1 MAINLL
7 DKASKTISTYFTT
20 ESLVAGRLSTEYDW
34 SGVKTVKIMTP
45 QTVPMVDY
53 TRSGA
58 NRYGTPTEMEDI
70 IQEMT
75 LTQDKSFALTV
86 DKGNN
91 ADQQG
96 LKAAGRML
104 KLQLAERAV
113 PTMDKY
119 VFESLSAKAGK
130 IVGSTAALSKS
141 NVCERI
147 SAGTEALDD
156 AEVPQGNRTLFIPA
170 SVYTYLKLSPEFL
183 GLEKLGTKAVA
194 KGQVGE
200 YDGMAV
206 IRVPKGRWPAN
217 VNFMIVYKNSATAPV
232 KLNDTKLHQDPPGI
246 SGNLIEGRQ
255 YYDCF
260 VFGAKCGG
268 IYVEVNTASGA
279 GTVLAAPTVA
289 AATGAFSGVTGGT
302 YHYTTDGSDPRY
314 SNTAKTGTASD
325 VTAAGTVVKCYA
337 TKAGAFPSPVTEQV
351 LTSS

>member
-7 DKASKTISTYFTT
+7 DKAAKTISAYFTT
-20 ESLVAGRLSTEYDW
+20 ESLIAGRLSTEYDW
-34 SGVKTVKIMTP
+34 SGVKTVKLMTP

-70 IQEMT
+70 IQELT
-75 LTQDKSFALTV
+75 LTQDKAFSLTV

-96 LKAAGRML
+96 LKAAGKML

-113 PTMDKY
+113 PTMDQY
-119 VFESLSAKAGK
+119 CFEQLSQKAGK
-130 IVGSTAALSKS
+130 IVGNSTALSKS

-156 AEVPQGNRTLFIPA
+156 AEVPQSGRTLFVPA
-170 SVYTYLKLSPEFL
+170 AVYTCLKLSPEFV

-200 YDGMAV
+200 YDGMTV
-206 IRVPKGRWPAN
+206 VKVPKGRWPEN

-232 KLNDTKLHQDPPGI
+232 KLNDTRLHQDPPGI
-246 SGNLIEGRQ
+246 SGNLLEGRQ

-268 IYVEVNTASGA
+268 IYVEVNTATGA
-279 GTVLAAPTVA
+279 GTVLTAPA
-289 AATGAFSGVTGGT
+289 IADSTGAFSGVTGGE
-302 YHYTTDGSDPRY
+302 YRYTTDGSDPRY
-314 SNTAKTGTASD
+314 SSTAKVGAAPD
-325 VTAAGTVVKCYA
+325 VTKAGTVVKCYA
-337 TKAGAFPSPVTEQV
+337 VKAGAFPSPVAEKT
-351 LTSS
+351 L

>member
-7 DKASKTISTYFTT
+7 DKTSKTISTYFTT
-20 ESLVAGRLSTEYDW
+20 ESLVAGRLSTAYDW

-70 IQEMT
+70 LQEMT
-75 LTQDKSFALTV
+75 LTQDKAFSLTI

-104 KLQLAERAV
+104 RLQLAERAI

-119 VFESLSAKAGK
+119 VFGALANKAGK
-130 IVGSTAALSKS
+130 IIGSSAALSKA

-156 AEVPQGNRTLFIPA
+156 AEVPQEGRTLFVPA

-183 GLEKLGTKAVA
+183 GLEKLGAKAVA

-200 YDGMAV
+200 YDGMTV
-206 IRVPKGRWPAN
+206 IKVPKGRWPAN
-217 VNFMIVYKNSATAPV
+217 VNFMIVYKNAAAAPV

-246 SGNLIEGRQ
+246 SGNLLEGRQ

-268 IYVEVNTASGA
+268 IYVEVNTASGG
-279 GTVLAAPTVA
+279 GTVLSAPAVA
-289 AATGAFSGVTGGT
+289 ASGGAFSGVTGGT

-314 SNTAKTGTASD
+314 SDSAKVGSAPD

-337 TKAGAFPSPVTEQV
+337 TKNGAFPSPVTVQT
-351 LTSS
+351 LS

>member
-7 DKASKTISTYFTT
+7 EKAAKRISTYFTT
-20 ESLVAGRLSTEYDW
+20 ESLAAGRLSTEYDW

-53 TRSGA
+53 TRSGT
-58 NRYGTPTEMEDI
+58 NRYGTPVEMEDVV
-70 IQEMT
+70 QEMT
-75 LTQDKSFALTV
+75 LTQDKAFALTV

-91 ADQQG
+91 ADQNG

-113 PTMDKY
+113 PAMDRY
-119 VFESLSAKAGK
+119 IFETLSQKAGT
-130 IVGSTAALSKS
+130 IAGSSTALTKA

-147 SAGTEALDD
+147 SAGTEKLDD
-156 AEVPQGNRTLFIPA
+156 AEAPQEGRTLFIPA
-170 SVYTYLKLSPEFL
+170 SVYTLLKLSPEFL

-206 IRVPKGRWPAN
+206 VKVPKGRWPAN
-217 VNFMIVYKNSATAPV
+217 VNFIIAYKNSATAPV

-268 IYVEVNTASGA
+268 IYAEVNTASGA
-279 GTVLAAPTVA
+279 GTVLSAPTIA
-289 AATGAFSGVTGGT
+289 AATGAFSGVTGAA

-314 SNTAKTGTASD
+314 SSTAKTGSTSD
-325 VTAAGTVVKCYA
+325 VTEAGTIVKCYA
-337 TKAGAFPSPVTEQV
+337 TKAGAFPSPVSEQV
-351 LTSS
+351 LASS

>member
-7 DKASKTISTYFTT
+7 EKAAKTISTYFTT
-20 ESLVAGRLSTEYDW
+20 ESLVTGRLSTEYDW
-34 SGVKTVKIMTP
+34 SGVKTVKILTP

-75 LTQDKSFALTV
+75 LTQDKSFSLTV

-119 VFESLSAKAGK
+119 VFEALANKAGK
-130 IVGSTAALSKS
+130 IVGNSTALSKS

-147 SAGTEALDD
+147 STGTEALDD

-183 GLEKLGTKAVA
+183 GLEKLGTKSVA

-200 YDGMAV
+200 YDGMSV
-206 IRVPKGRWPAN
+206 VKVPKGRWPAN

-260 VFGAKCGG
+260 VFGAKCDG
-268 IYVEVNTASGA
+268 IYVEVNTASSA
-279 GTVLAAPTVA
+279 GTVLTAPTIA
-289 AATGAFSGVTGGT
+289 ASGGTFSGVTGGT
-302 YHYTTDGSDPRY
+302 YHYTTDGTDPRY
-314 SNTAKTGTASD
+314 SSTAKTGSAPDVSD
-325 VTAAGTVVKCYA
+325 AGTIVKCYA
-337 TKAGAFPSPVTEQV
+337 TKSGSYPSPVSVQT
-351 LTSS
+351 LS